1 MRCGL
6 RRLRHVGVHHVC
18 GLRAGGTLACWGHNL
33 QGQLGLGAE
42 SEEPV
47 PTPSIVPGT
56 WSSVATGRVHTCA
69 VADDGTAWCWG
80 SNNDGAVDPD
90 APAIVPAPVQIG
102 TDADWQSFALGESFT
117 CGLRNDGTAW
127 CGSNYYGQIGNGV
140 VTLDVDTFVDEP
152 TMVADIDDWLA
163 IMADNSTACGVR
175 SDATVLCWGGNA
187 YGQQG
192 NDTIFTSGV
201 PREVRDDG

>member
-1 MRCGL
+1 
-6 RRLRHVGVHHVC
+6 
-18 GLRAGGTLACWGHNL
+18 
-33 QGQLGLGAE
+33 
-42 SEEPV
+42 
-47 PTPSIVPGT
+47 
-56 WSSVATGRVHTCA
+56 
-69 VADDGTAWCWG
+69 
-80 SNNDGAVDPD
+80 VDPD

-127 CGSNYYGQIGNGV
+127 CWGSNYYGQIGNGV

-163 IMADNSTACGVR
+163 ITADNSTACGVR